1 MAAEQKKGND
11 IFQSWLEAQKNWM
24 QLWAD
29 IFSGFADRV
38 DGLNQGADDYL
49 IKPFHFPELLARV
62 RVWTMKFEG
71 NTSSLP
77 AVRGVSSRS
86 SRGKRGSPRRPG

>member
-1 MAAEQKKGND
+1 
-11 IFQSWLEAQKNWM
+11 M

-62 RVWTMKFEG
+62 HV
-71 NTSSLP
+71 
-77 AVRGVSSRS
+77 
-86 SRGKRGSPRRPG
+86 